1 MKNDKI
7 MNRWLAVLG
16 TLMIIPSC
24 GAVYA
29 WSIYR
34 DPLAQILSEHMAV
47 TADSLTPSLNFVFS
61 LVIVFFAIGALPGGM
76 LQDKIGPKKVAI
88 AGGALLCLGMIFSSF
103 ATNVTWLYIFYGI
116 VSGLGIG
123 FAYMVPLATCNKWFP
138 DKRGLISGVGVAGM
152 GLGTIIFTPIGQA
165 LISNVG
171 PLVTMRILGVVFFLL
186 VTIGAQWMVVP
197 PLGYKPSGW
206 QPNELQKNVVNYTQ
220 KEMMRTAAFPKI
232 WIIFMLG
239 CAAGLMMIGQ
249 ASPIG
254 QQLAG
259 LTVVE
264 AAAIVGVLGIFNGL
278 GRIFWGFASD
288 KLGRMNTIAVVSGIT
303 GIAMLSFSIISSA
316 VPFAIAISIVTLCF
330 GGYMAL
336 FPAVTADFYGVKY
349 YGGNYGIIYL
359 GWGAAAIVGGWIGTA
374 FSFQTSFYL
383 AAALSGICV
392 LLSLLTKKP
401 VIVLKPIQEEV
412 SDAFVL

>member
-1 MKNDKI
+1 MKQDKL
-7 MNRWLAVLG
+7 MNRWLVVLG

-34 DPLAQILSEHMAV
+34 DPLAQILSGHMGV
-47 TADSLTPSLNFVFS
+47 SADSLTSSLNFVFS

-76 LQDKIGPKKVAI
+76 LQDRIGPKKVAI
-88 AGGALLCLGMIFSSF
+88 AGGALLGLGLILSSF
-103 ATNVTWLYIFYGI
+103 ATHVTFLYVFYGM

-165 LISNVG
+165 LISSVG

-186 VTIGAQWMVVP
+186 VVIGAQWMVVP
-197 PLGYKPSGW
+197 PVGFKPVGW
-206 QPNELQKNVVNYTQ
+206 EPNATQKTIVNFSQ
-220 KEMMRTAAFPKI
+220 KEMMRTAAFPKL
-232 WIIFMLG
+232 WITFMFG

-259 LTVVE
+259 LSIAE
-264 AAAIVGVLGIFNGL
+264 AAAIVGVLGIFNGI
-278 GRIFWGFASD
+278 GRIFWGSVSD
-288 KLGRMNTIAVVSGIT
+288 RLGRMNTIALVSGLT
-303 GIAMLSFSIISSA
+303 GVAMLSFNLVSSP
-316 VPFAIAISIVTLCF
+316 VPFVILISLVTLCF

-336 FPAVTADFYGVKY
+336 FPAVTADYFGMKF

-374 FSFQTSFYL
+374 FSLQTSFYL
-383 AAALSGICV
+383 AASLSGICV
-392 LLSLLTKKP
+392 LLALLTKKP
-401 VIVLKPIQEEV
+401 VKGLAPSLEETTN
-412 SDAFVL
+412 AFA

>member
-1 MKNDKI
+1 MKNDKL
-7 MNRWLAVLG
+7 MNRWLAVVG

-34 DPLAQILSEHMAV
+34 DPLAQILSGHMGVSAE
-47 TADSLTPSLNFVFS
+47 SLSSPLNFVFS

-76 LQDKIGPKKVAI
+76 LQDRIGPKKVAI
-88 AGGALLCLGMIFSSF
+88 AGGSMLGLGLILSSF
-103 ATNVTWLYIFYGI
+103 ATNVTWLYIFYG
-116 VSGLGIG
+116 VLSGLGIG

-165 LISNVG
+165 LISSIG
-171 PLVTMRILGVVFFLL
+171 PLVTMRVLGVVFFLL
-186 VTIGAQWMVVP
+186 VFIGAQWMVVP
-197 PLGYKPSGW
+197 PVGYKPAGW
-206 QPNELQKNVVNYTQ
+206 MPNETQKSVVNYTQ
-220 KEMMRTAAFPKI
+220 KDMMRTAAFPKI
-232 WIIFMLG
+232 WITFMLG

-254 QQLAG
+254 QTLAG
-259 LTVVE
+259 LTVTE
-264 AAAIVGVLGIFNGL
+264 AAAIVGVLGIFNGV
-278 GRIFWGFASD
+278 GRIFWGSVSD
-288 KLGRMNTIAVVSGIT
+288 KLGRMNTIALVSALT
-303 GIAMLSFSIISSA
+303 GVAMISFNFVSSA
-316 VPFAIAISIVTLCF
+316 VPFVILISIVTLCF

-336 FPAVTADFYGVKY
+336 FPAVTADFYGMKF

-374 FSFQTSFYL
+374 FSLQTSFYL
-383 AAALSGICV
+383 AASLSGICV
-392 LLSLLTKKP
+392 VLALLTKKP
-401 VIVLKPIQEEV
+401 VLATQTIQEDV
-412 SDAFVL
+412 SKAFA